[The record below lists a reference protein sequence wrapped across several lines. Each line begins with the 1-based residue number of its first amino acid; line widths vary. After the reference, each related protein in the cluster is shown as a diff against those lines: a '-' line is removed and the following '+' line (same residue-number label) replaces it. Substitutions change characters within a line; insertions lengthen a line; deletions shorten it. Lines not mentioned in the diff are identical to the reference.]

1 MVNLTKGDLLIGEKI
16 HFIIDNKSF
25 FEGHITNIYENCFAV
40 NIFTGQNSYRPI
52 NAKEKIKF
60 IIVSRSE
67 AFNCSS
73 SVLGCKLGDKF
84 EIALLTMPEVV
95 NSIERR
101 RYPRV
106 QVVMP
111 AEYYMLPTGVEYNVI
126 DDVSLAYHRQMKK
139 TFTVDISGNGIK
151 LITYDNNS
159 DSEYALISLHIEE
172 EIKILCSVVRREID
186 EKNNKC
192 KTAFQFKDI
201 DNTKWNI
208 INKFVNE
215 RMQK

>member
-1 MVNLTKGDLLIGEKI
+1 MTTKTFLKVILLI
-16 HFIIDNKSF
+16 
-25 FEGHITNIYENCFAV
+25 IYENCFAV

-60 IIVSRSE
+60 IIASRSK

-84 EIALLTMPEVV
+84 ELALLTIPEVV

-111 AEYYMLPTGVEYNVI
+111 AEYYMLPTGIEYNVI
-126 DDVSLAYHRQMKK
+126 DDVSLVYHRQMKK

-151 LITYDNNS
+151 LITYDDRS
-159 DSEYALISLHIEE
+159 DSKNALISLYIEE

-215 RMQK
+215 RLG